1 MRRAAAVAR
10 LSTQPSLISGLRL
23 PNLKD
28 VSGHCDFGE
37 RTQMKLT
44 TAVLFFLA
52 ILYTT
57 IPFNARAVEGA
68 MVGREPT
75 YRGGATGVSHGGS
88 GGGGA
93 KAAGGTCSQA
103 VQRCKKNFAAAASAC
118 QSAGESCKQTGTFTN
133 PQGKSFSGL
142 TKN

>member
-1 MRRAAAVAR
+1 
-10 LSTQPSLISGLRL
+10 
-23 PNLKD
+23 
-28 VSGHCDFGE
+28 
-37 RTQMKLT
+37 MKFT
-44 TAVLFFLA
+44 TAVLFCLA

-57 IPFNARAVEGA
+57 IPFDARAVEGA

-88 GGGGA
+88 GGGGGN
-93 KAAGGTCSQA
+93 AAGVTCSQA
-103 VQRCKKNFAAAASAC
+103 VQRCKKYFATSAAAC

-133 PQGKSFSGL
+133 PQGKSYSGL